1 MNNSFLSLSLSE
13 HQIRNKSHDIKIWF
27 VVSIHF
33 IICMIFKL
41 SNANLVIF
49 FLERLEKSCRERKA
63 NKPVIPYADRNLAIF
78 RFIQCPEH
86 PSKSSWKISN
96 NVPDSSVG
104 CRDRYNKPGRIER
117 GETAERLIRGGGGA
131 RVKTYRLYSPR
142 FVSRQLTDL

>member
-1 MNNSFLSLSLSE
+1 MIHRLYSFYHLYDL
-13 HQIRNKSHDIKIWF
+13 QIIQRKF
-27 VVSIHF
+27 GY
-33 IICMIFKL
+33 IFSRTVGK
-41 SNANLVIF
+41 
-49 FLERLEKSCRERKA
+49 KKA
-63 NKPVIPYADRNLAIF
+63 NKPVIPYADRNLATF
-78 RFIQCPEH
+78 RFIQCSEH